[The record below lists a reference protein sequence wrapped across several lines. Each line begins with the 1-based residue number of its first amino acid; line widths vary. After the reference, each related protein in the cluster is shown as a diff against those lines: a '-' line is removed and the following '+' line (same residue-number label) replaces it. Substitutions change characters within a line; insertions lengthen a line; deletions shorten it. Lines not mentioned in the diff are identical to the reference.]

1 LTLQIAG
8 DGGRWPCGGAA
19 ADAPLVSFFFFFGV
33 FFGFIFF
40 FFLVFYFVLFL
51 FRGGNLKRRV
61 VGYGPCGLYY
71 GRHMSISAQA
81 DEEDGGESEN
91 AHLGSFHFVDTFNF
105 IKTW

>member
-1 LTLQIAG
+1 M
-8 DGGRWPCGGAA
+8 
-19 ADAPLVSFFFFFGV
+19 
-33 FFGFIFF
+33 
-40 FFLVFYFVLFL
+40 
-51 FRGGNLKRRV
+51 
-61 VGYGPCGLYY
+61 GYGPCGLYY